1 MTAMGIQEMIMAL
14 LFAAFGGTSGNEV
27 LDFIDADIYFKSKR
41 VEMTVESMM
50 LEAKKPDVGA
60 DASAKE
66 ASVRRLL
73 AIRTLGD
80 LKDKK
85 ALGVLNSF
93 VDSKE
98 MFVSDYAKSAIAKV
112 TGMPLATNEAKSD
125 QWKTNLPL
133 LPKNTGVVLNLKL
146 GSLNG
151 KAGLMQK
158 IKAMKNIK
166 GMEKMLEE
174 MEKAMI
180 GEVYPVIDR
189 IGNARVDSITVAVAE
204 NVGNETGWAIGIIN
218 GEYDKLAI
226 KDFVNQD
233 MADEMDRKQ
242 VGSAAYFLP
251 EDTAAFAFQDNHT
264 ISFIAGPNEEVMPLS
279 EVQTAI
285 DTKNQ
290 AIKFSENLQKLIE
303 KTNTK
308 GNLCVAGLV
317 TGEMVNIPFIKEF
330 ATFRLETELK
340 GRVINSSIIGEG
352 KDAKVVKETMATL
365 EKMYTNF
372 KDNDLKNLQAQ
383 MPKSMKPMITA
394 YESLQFKT
402 KAKEGIITLEIPNVD
417 PLELVLGM
425 YLSVGGGVEEELPPF
440 QELPPVQGP
449 PPVQVLPAE

>member
-1 MTAMGIQEMIMAL
+1 MMMGMQEMLMAL
-14 LFAAFGGTSGNEV
+14 LFAAFGGASGNEL
-27 LDFIDADIYFKSKR
+27 LDFVDADSYFKSKG

-66 ASVRRLL
+66 AAVRRLL
-73 AIRTLGD
+73 AIRTLGN

-85 ALGVLNSF
+85 ALGALNSF

-112 TGMPLATNEAKSD
+112 TGKPLAINEAKLD
-125 QWKTNLPL
+125 QWKSNLPL
-133 LPKNTGVVLNLKL
+133 LPKNTGAVLNLKL

-151 KAGLMQK
+151 NAGLMQK
-158 IKAMKNIK
+158 FKEMKNIK
-166 GMEKMLEE
+166 GMEKMLGE
-174 MEKAMI
+174 MKKGMI
-180 GEVYPVIDR
+180 DEAYPVIER
-189 IGNARVDSITVAVAE
+189 IGNVRVDSITVAVAE
-204 NVGNETGWAIGIIN
+204 NVGNETGWVIGIIN

-233 MADEMDRKQ
+233 MADGMDRKQ

-251 EDTAAFAFQDNHT
+251 EDTVAFAFQDNHT
-264 ISFIAGPNEEVMPLS
+264 ISFIAGPGVEVLPLS

-290 AIKFSENLQKLIE
+290 TITFSENLQKLIE

-308 GNLCVAGLV
+308 GNLCAAGLV
-317 TGEMVNIPFIKEF
+317 TGEMVNTPFIKEF

-340 GRVINSSIIGEG
+340 GKVINGTIIGEG
-352 KDAKVVKETMATL
+352 KDAKLVKETMAML

-372 KDNDLKNLQAQ
+372 KDNELKDLKAE

-394 YESLQFKT
+394 AESLQFMT
-402 KAKEGIITLEIPNVD
+402 KEKEGIIRLAIPIVD
-417 PLELVLGM
+417 PLEVVLG
-425 YLSVGGGVEEELPPF
+425 LLPVTVDEGVTKPEF
-440 QELPPVQGP
+440 I
-449 PPVQVLPAE
+449 PAE